1 MELRQLEHFLRVLD
15 AGSYRAAATELGL
28 TQQALSKSV
37 TALEKR
43 LGTLLLKRGR
53 DGVSTTELGT
63 DVARRARAIV
73 SECRELRREI
83 DTRLGRFRR
92 TVRIGAGPS
101 VAGNLVANAS
111 LQLTKEHSGIRVVV
125 EGGTFYSM
133 LDRLLAGDLDLLIT
147 IEPERAARHELISME
162 KMGDEECVIAARAQ
176 HPLAAKTKV
185 RLSDTAKFPWIV
197 GRGMTTLMKSV
208 ENAFKEEGTAMP
220 PFSIETTSVDYL
232 RAALAQSNALC
243 ILPRHLI
250 SLDEQSGMLTALR
263 LQRTWS
269 RPIALSYRR
278 NSTRS
283 PLVLKF
289 IEYLN

>member
-1 MELRQLEHFLRVLD
+1 MELRQLEHFLCVLD
-15 AGSYRAAATELGL
+15 AGSYRAAALELGL

-37 TALEKR
+37 AALEKR
-43 LGTLLLKRGR
+43 LGTLLLKRGT
-53 DGVSTTELGT
+53 DGISNTELGA
-63 DVARRARAIV
+63 DVARRARSII
-73 SECRELRREI
+73 SESRELRREI

-92 TVRIGAGPS
+92 TVHVGAGPS
-101 VAGNLVANAS
+101 VAGNLVAKAS
-111 LQLTKEHSGIRVVV
+111 LQLTKEHPGIRVVV

-162 KMGDEECVIAARAQ
+162 NLGDEECVIAASAQ
-176 HPLAAKTKV
+176 HPLATKNKV
-185 RLSDTAKFPWIV
+185 RLSETAKFPWIV
-197 GRGMTTLMKSV
+197 GRGMTTLLKSV
-208 ENAFKEEGTAMP
+208 ENAFKEEGDTMP

-232 RAALAQSNALC
+232 RAALAQSDALC
-243 ILPRHLI
+243 ILPRHII
-250 SLDEQSGMLTALR
+250 SLDEQAGTLAALR

-269 RPIALSYRR
+269 RPVALSYRR

-289 IEYLN
+289 IGYLS

>member
-1 MELRQLEHFLRVLD
+1 MELRQLEHLLCVLD
-15 AGSYRAAATELGL
+15 AGSYRAAALELGL

-37 TALEKR
+37 SALEKR
-43 LGTLLLKRGR
+43 LGTLLLKRGS
-53 DGVSTTELGT
+53 DGISTTELGA

-73 SECRELRREI
+73 SESRELRREI

-101 VAGNLVANAS
+101 VAGNLVAKAS
-111 LQLTKEHSGIRVVV
+111 LQLTKEHPGIRVVV

-147 IEPERAARHELISME
+147 IEPERMARHELISME
-162 KMGDEECVIAARAQ
+162 KLGDEECVVAASAE
-176 HPLAAKTKV
+176 HPLAVRSKV
-185 RLSDTAKFPWIV
+185 RLGDTAKFPWIV
-197 GRGMTTLMKSV
+197 GRGMATLMKSV
-208 ENAFKEEGTAMP
+208 ESDFKEEGVTMP

-232 RAALAQSNALC
+232 RAALAQSDALC

-250 SLDEQSGMLTALR
+250 SLDEQAGTLAALR
-263 LQRTWS
+263 LGRTWS
-269 RPIALSYRR
+269 RPVTLSFRR

-289 IEYLN
+289 IEYLS